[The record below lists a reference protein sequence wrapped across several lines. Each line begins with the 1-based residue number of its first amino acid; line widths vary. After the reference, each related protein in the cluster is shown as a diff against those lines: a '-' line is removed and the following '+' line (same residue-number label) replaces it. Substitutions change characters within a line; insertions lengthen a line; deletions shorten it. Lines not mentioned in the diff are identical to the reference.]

1 MAISTLARRG
11 LVAAALV
18 VVLDQA
24 TKWWILNIV
33 MMPPKVIE
41 VVPFFNLVLTW
52 NRGVSFGLFNSG
64 SPLNALILPIVAIA
78 IAGSLLVW
86 LMRVDRM
93 ILALAL
99 GLIIGG
105 AVGNLIDRFRFGA
118 VADFLDVHALGYH
131 WPAFN
136 VADSAITIGVVVLIA
151 DSLFGSA
158 ERRKTHQGVGKDA
171 GK

>member
-1 MAISTLARRG
+1 MAMSPLTGRG
-11 LVAAALV
+11 LAVAALV
-18 VVLDQA
+18 VVLDQV
-24 TKWWILNIV
+24 TKWWIVNIV
-33 MMPPKVIE
+33 MMPPEVIE

-52 NRGVSFGLFNSG
+52 NRGVSFGMFNSG
-64 SPLNALILPIVAIA
+64 SPLNAWILGVVAVG

-105 AVGNLIDRFRFGA
+105 AVGNLIDRVRFGA

-158 ERRKTHQGVGKDA
+158 ERRKTNQGLGKEA

>member
-1 MAISTLARRG
+1 MSPLTGRG
-11 LVAAALV
+11 LAIAALV

-24 TKWWILNIV
+24 TKWWIVNIV
-33 MMPPKVIE
+33 MMPPEVIE
-41 VVPFFNLVLTW
+41 VMPFFNLVLTW
-52 NRGVSFGLFNSG
+52 NRGVSFGMFNSG
-64 SPLNALILPIVAIA
+64 SPLTLGSWALVAVG

-99 GLIIGG
+99 GLIVGG
-105 AVGNLIDRFRFGA
+105 AVGNLIDRVRFGA

-151 DSLFGSA
+151 DSLFGGA
-158 ERRKTHQGVGKDA
+158 ERRKTNQGLGKET